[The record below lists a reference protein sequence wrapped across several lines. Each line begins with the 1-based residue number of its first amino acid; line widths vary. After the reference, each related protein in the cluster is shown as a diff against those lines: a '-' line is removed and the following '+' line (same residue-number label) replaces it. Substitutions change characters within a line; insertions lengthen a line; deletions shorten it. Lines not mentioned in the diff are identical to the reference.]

1 MHIVGPPFKHDG
13 KTLDSLAYELVANS
27 SSFRRAYA
35 RGLDGRRSLIAIR
48 VLANLQSGGPLRIGE
63 LATRE
68 AVTQPTMTGIVNR
81 LVADNLVERRADAQD
96 ARASAVTL
104 TDAGRQE
111 LEQARTAAAQS
122 VRPALET
129 LSPDDLEILQR
140 AANLLGRLGDTLT
153 E

>member
-1 MHIVGPPFKHDG
+1 MHSDGPPFKHDG

-81 LVADNLVERRADAQD
+81 LVADNLVERRADSHD

-104 TDAGRQE
+104 TDTGRQE
-111 LEQARTAAAQS
+111 LERARTAAAQS

-140 AANLLGRLGDTLT
+140 ATNLLGRLGDTLT
-153 E
+153 K